1 MYEYEYYYYDYANY
15 FDEYDYDYLEV
26 RTNLLFIF
34 FCNYDNG
41 WFSRNR
47 HQEAGRGE
55 QQVVMR
61 QGRNKEKERER
72 KLQGRVRR
80 ASRAIVQ

>member
-26 RTNLLFIF
+26 RTNLLFI
-34 FCNYDNG
+34 CNDDNG

-47 HQEAGRGE
+47 HQEADRGE
-55 QQVVMR
+55 QRLVMR
-61 QGRNKEKERER
+61 QGRNKKMEREIN
-72 KLQGRVRR
+72 LQGRVKGAR
-80 ASRAIVQ
+80 RAIVQ